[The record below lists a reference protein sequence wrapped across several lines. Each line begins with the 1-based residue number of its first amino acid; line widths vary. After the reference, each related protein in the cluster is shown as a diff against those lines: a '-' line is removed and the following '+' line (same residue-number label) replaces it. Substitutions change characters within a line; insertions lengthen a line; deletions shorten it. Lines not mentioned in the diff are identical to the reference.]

1 MITVIRQLHSGGL
14 YAHNPAL
21 QPTANP
27 LRGLS
32 AAELGRYVSD
42 GRSDA
47 YGQPGRGAYMMALIV
62 AIAVF
67 LSVSAYAQS
76 DETCI
81 AYMEADAIYKK
92 ALSAAYEAGDEAA
105 SAAYTAVMLPHK
117 VTNRTAYEAANKAG
131 FEAAEKTGARC
142 GGFFVPGTDQ
152 ETAMRLACEAKRA
165 AYTATLESLGVD
177 EKAVEGRANRAAR
190 AAEGNVERAGDEG
203 RPRRKS
209 SRLRGRV
216 QGVNQYRRYRH
227 GQADQGGSQTL
238 SSTT

>member
-1 MITVIRQLHSGGL
+1 MNEIT
-14 YAHNPAL
+14 HNPAL

-177 EKAVEGRANRAAR
+177 EKAVEGSANRAAR
-190 AAEGNVERAGDEG
+190 AAEGNVERAAMKAAREERVRAYAAAYKGSTSTVDTVMAKLIKAD
-203 RPRRKS
+203 RKRCRR
-209 SRLRGRV
+209 RLE
-216 QGVNQYRRYRH
+216 
-227 GQADQGGSQTL
+227 
-238 SSTT
+238 

>member
-1 MITVIRQLHSGGL
+1 MRLRGMQPNQS
-14 YAHNPAL
+14 L

-27 LRGLS
+27 LRGVS

-47 YGQPGRGAYMMALIV
+47 HGQPGRGAYIMALIV

-81 AYMEADAIYKK
+81 AYMEADAIYKA
-92 ALSAAYEAGDEAA
+92 ALSAAYDAGGEAA

-142 GGFFVPGTDQ
+142 GGLFVPGTDQ
-152 ETAMRLACEAKRA
+152 ETALRLACEAQRA
-165 AYTATLESLGVD
+165 GYTATLESLGVD
-177 EKAVEGRANRAAR
+177 EKAVEDRANRAAR
-190 AAEGNVERAGDEG
+190 AAEGNVERAAMKAAREERARAYAAAYKGPTSTVDTVMAKLIKAD
-203 RPRRKS
+203 RKRCRR
-209 SRLRGRV
+209 RLE
-216 QGVNQYRRYRH
+216 
-227 GQADQGGSQTL
+227 
-238 SSTT
+238 